1 MGIRARLLVAM
12 GYVGLTVVIAL
23 AVPLGATLE
32 RRARTS
38 LENRNLLR
46 ATALAQRFSEW
57 NLTPDGREVTR
68 ELLGA
73 AAARYEGRVLF
84 VDARGLIVADSNDAP
99 VGTPYATPGRPEILR
114 ALQGSAWS
122 DVRTSRDLGIDLMA
136 TAVPVVEEVEG
147 SGQVIILGAIR
158 ITQTLRESDAAVR
171 RTVLGLV
178 GLGATALA
186 LALGLAWLL
195 ADSLARPLRS
205 LAATARRFGAGELGA
220 RTGETT
226 TTTEVAEVA
235 TAFDAM
241 AGRVERIVRAQ
252 REFVADAS
260 HQIRTPLTGVKL
272 QLEEALA
279 AARDDAAR
287 EPLRAADREIDRLT
301 AILSRLLTKAAG
313 EGRTSDATADLRA
326 VADRAQVRWQS
337 RAERAGTTI
346 VVTGSPASVVAD
358 DADLAEICDALLENA
373 LGHGAGPIDIRI
385 SSDGAIA
392 SLVVVDRG
400 RGFDPSQS
408 ERLTERFERGEG
420 AGAGGTGLGLAI
432 ARELTE
438 RWGGRLTLASGTG
451 ETTATAAFRVAN
463 AEREP

>member
-1 MGIRARLLVAM
+1 M
-12 GYVGLTVVIAL
+12 
-23 AVPLGATLE
+23 
-32 RRARTS
+32 
-38 LENRNLLR
+38 
-46 ATALAQRFSEW
+46 
-57 NLTPDGREVTR
+57 
-68 ELLGA
+68 
-73 AAARYEGRVLF
+73 
-84 VDARGLIVADSNDAP
+84 
-99 VGTPYATPGRPEILR
+99 
-114 ALQGSAWS
+114 
-122 DVRTSRDLGIDLMA
+122 
-136 TAVPVVEEVEG
+136 
-147 SGQVIILGAIR
+147 
-158 ITQTLRESDAAVR
+158 
-171 RTVLGLV
+171 
-178 GLGATALA
+178 
-186 LALGLAWLL
+186 
-195 ADSLARPLRS
+195 
-205 LAATARRFGAGELGA
+205 
-220 RTGETT
+220 
-226 TTTEVAEVA
+226 
-235 TAFDAM
+235 
-241 AGRVERIVRAQ
+241 RAQ